1 MTNKEI
7 EQFAK
12 DLAREITN
20 NQHKVLDGKWSGF
33 DISALVE
40 VRTLEMLNKFFKQYS
55 TKGK

>member
-12 DLAREITN
+12 DLAREITR

-40 VRTLEMLNKFFKQYS
+40 VRILEMLNKFFNQYS